1 MGYNMSEV
9 WICFL
14 GVTPQAIYNTIWA
27 AVSKNMCKPV
37 KFHFIASKEA
47 IKHRSTIEKKVKAI
61 CQEFLNI
68 TPEIKFHIVD
78 EQDLEEIFKVPREI
92 ARQEKEK
99 GNNAVID
106 VTPGRKYMSI
116 ASLLAALDC
125 DAEKILYL
133 HLKGPSYQGKD
144 YPLIP
149 YPLQELRD
157 LKNEFGR

>member
-1 MGYNMSEV
+1 MSEV

-14 GVTPQAIYNTIWA
+14 GVTPHAIYNTIWA
-27 AVSKNMCKPV
+27 AISKNICKPA

-47 IKHRSTIEKKVKAI
+47 IKHRNIVEKKVKTI
-61 CQEFLNI
+61 CQEFLDI

-78 EQDLEEIFKVPREI
+78 EHDLEDIFKVPREI

-99 GNNAVID
+99 GNKVIVD

-116 ASLLAALDC
+116 AALLAAFDC
-125 DAEKILYL
+125 GAEKILYL
-133 HLKGPSYQGKD
+133 HLKDISYQGLD

-157 LKNEFGR
+157 LKNEFRK

>member
-1 MGYNMSEV
+1 MSEV

-27 AVSKNMCKPV
+27 AVSKNMCKPT

-47 IKHRSTIEKKVKAI
+47 IKQRSIIEKRVNAI
-61 CQEFLNI
+61 CHVFLKI

-78 EQDLEEIFKVPREI
+78 ERNLEEVFKVPQEI
-92 ARQEKEK
+92 VQQEKEK
-99 GNNAVID
+99 GNNVIID

-116 ASLLAALDC
+116 AALLVALDYG
-125 DAEKILYL
+125 AEKILYL
-133 HLKGPSYQGKD
+133 HLKDISYQGLD

-157 LKNEFGR
+157 LKNEFRK